1 MTVRIISLVWF
12 VLLLCWTGCTP
23 QTYPDTPS
31 PGIKRYPDAKQT
43 QSRFSRRLAL
53 TTLNFSIDDCRSN
66 LRAVHR
72 AMDDLGARTQREHWE
87 STKKRSSELDITYSQ
102 LCQRWAD
109 MGGESVDGDE
119 NRLHVE
125 ARLDELGQML
135 QRTRSRIVDCDKN
148 YAQARTQ
155 YEAKKK
161 RFFKAFQADL
171 QNRHVAEGRFYT
183 GGDMTLG
190 LSAIDILPQHILV
203 TIEAYAAMGKK
214 HSSQPHETLPM
225 GRPRGLSSLI
235 DLENQI
241 RLVDEQGVELGS
253 PVEIEYDRLHTVD
266 GLIVTLAYERR
277 LDASNTPGKLLI
289 EPFIFKN
296 KEPISLTIP
305 FEPNEHHIDRGFETA
320 DLLSSSPFDDAHQVN
335 GQMKMIRCQRV
346 GMHLKVPVTLDI
358 HGVKIRTSMILDTG
372 ASMTVLPKSL
382 YNRGIAKPL
391 DSLARIRMKTANG
404 FITCPV
410 DRLTISTSA
419 YTKTISVALAND
431 STSLLGANYFS
442 DRRIT
447 MDLNN
452 ECIYIHPEH

>member
-1 MTVRIISLVWF
+1 
-12 VLLLCWTGCTP
+12 
-23 QTYPDTPS
+23 
-31 PGIKRYPDAKQT
+31 
-43 QSRFSRRLAL
+43 
-53 TTLNFSIDDCRSN
+53 
-66 LRAVHR
+66 
-72 AMDDLGARTQREHWE
+72 MDDLDARTQREQWE
-87 STKKRSSELDITYSQ
+87 STKKRSSELDITYTQ
-102 LCQRWAD
+102 LRQRWAD
-109 MGGESVDGDE
+109 MAGESVDGDE

-135 QRTRSRIVDCDKN
+135 QRTHSRIVDCDKN

-161 RFFKAFQADL
+161 RFFEAFQADL
-171 QNRHVAEGRFYT
+171 QNRHVAEGRFYA
-183 GGDMTLG
+183 GADMTLG

-203 TIEAYAAMGKK
+203 TIEAYAEMGMK
-214 HSSQPHETLPM
+214 HSAELHEIRPM
-225 GRPRGLSSLI
+225 GRQRGLSSLK
-235 DLENQI
+235 DLKNQI
-241 RLVDEQGVELGS
+241 RLIDKQGVEWGS
-253 PVEIEYDRLHTVD
+253 PVEIEYDRLRTVD

-277 LDASNTPGKLLI
+277 LDASNTPDKLLI

-305 FEPNEHHIDRGFETA
+305 FEANEHHINRGLETA
-320 DLLSSSPFDDAHQVN
+320 DFLISSPSDDAN
-335 GQMKMIRCQRV
+335 RANRKMKIIRCQRV
-346 GMHLKVPVTLDI
+346 GLHLKVPVTLDI

-372 ASMTVLPKSL
+372 ASMTVLAKSL

-391 DSLARIRMKTANG
+391 DSLARIRLKTANG

-419 YTKTISVALAND
+419 YTKTISVALTND

-452 ECIYIHPEH
+452 ECIYVHPQY